1 MGKKAIFFAFTGAS
15 LAVAAF
21 CVFGADLSNSVVET
35 GSFLG
40 GVKPAENNGEI
51 KALPGEDKES
61 EVFPPAEKNAKLA
74 NPPEKVNALYA
85 TVWSASSTSK
95 IDYLLSLIKETEA
108 NALVIDIKDFSGN
121 IAYKTG
127 DPEITKYGT
136 ESPII
141 KDVSALVDKLHSE
154 NVYAIARVVVFQD
167 PALAKSRPDLAI
179 KNAKTGAV
187 WLDNKKLSWVD
198 PASEEVWKYNE
209 RVAQNAFAK
218 GFDEVNFDY
227 IRFPSDGPL
236 PDMSFPFYGGEKTK
250 RETMK
255 DFFIHLREALKGEVI
270 SADLFGLVTS
280 ASDDMGIGQYLEDAY
295 GNFDFLCPMVYPSHF
310 ASGFIGYKNPAAY
323 PYEVVKYSGEQA
335 GRRLSALVPEGESL
349 KTKLRPWLQD
359 FNLGATYGENEIKLQ
374 IKAVSETSDA
384 GWMIWDPKNNYTK
397 KGLSE

>member
-1 MGKKAIFFAFTGAS
+1 MGKKAVFCVCAGAS

-21 CVFGADLSNSVVET
+21 LAFGADLSNSVVET
-35 GSFLG
+35 GNFLG
-40 GVKPAENNGEI
+40 DIKPAEEGQEI
-51 KALPGEDKES
+51 KAMSGEHTEEIAALPTERNSKM
-61 EVFPPAEKNAKLA
+61 A

-85 TVWSASSTSK
+85 TIWSASSASK
-95 IDYLLSLIKETEA
+95 IDYLLGLIKETEA

-121 IAYKTG
+121 IAYKTE

-141 KDVSALVDKLHSE
+141 KDISALVDKLHSQ

-167 PALAKSRPDLAI
+167 PSLAKSRPDLAI
-179 KNAKTGAV
+179 KNAKTGAL
-187 WLDNKKLSWVD
+187 WLDNKDLSWVD

-209 RVAQNAFAK
+209 RIAQNAFAK

-236 PDMSFPFYGGEKTK
+236 ADMSFPFHNGERTK
-250 RETMK
+250 KETIK
-255 DFFIHLREALKGEVI
+255 DFFIHLRESLKGEVI

-323 PYEVVKYSGEQA
+323 PYEVVKYSGERA
-335 GRRLSALVPEGESL
+335 EGRISALVPEGEKPKS
-349 KTKLRPWLQD
+349 KLRPWLQD
-359 FNLGATYGENEIKLQ
+359 FNLGAAYGENEIKLQ
-374 IKAVSETSDA
+374 IKAVAETSDA

-397 KGLSE
+397 QGLSE